1 MLARNKK
8 LKGWTARTK
17 PNMITLPNGAMVS
30 FRSGERPDN
39 LYGED
44 VYAVL
49 IDEATRLRPESW
61 HAVRS
66 TLTSTRGPIRAVA
79 NVTDRK
85 NWFYELARR
94 AESGEPGYA
103 FHKITAR
110 DAAES
115 MITVTNKDGETY
127 ERPVIDPAEIE
138 DAKRDLPE
146 HIYKALYECVAPEGG
161 CNPFGT
167 EAEIAACIKPASD
180 AVTVAWGWDLA
191 RDRNWTVGIGLDEDC
206 NWTQFRR
213 WHGLNWQQ
221 QIPRILEATGD
232 CRGFVD
238 ATGPGSGP
246 AEALTTESGGLI
258 KPFVFGQRSKQ
269 EIMESLSVRI
279 HRGTIG
285 IPNDPVME
293 SELNAFEYSYSRT
306 GGVKYGLPE
315 SSTGHDDTVD
325 ALALALAN
333 YTAQFVHGKTDIIA
347 EIWQ

>member
-1 MLARNKK
+1 MLARNKG

-66 TLTSTRGPIRAVA
+66 TLTATRGPIRAVA

-103 FHKITAR
+103 FHKITAL
-110 DAAES
+110 DASKS
-115 MITVTNKDGETY
+115 MITITNKDGETY
-127 ERPVIDPAEIE
+127 ERPVIDPEEIE
-138 DAKRDLPE
+138 YAKRDLPE
-146 HIYKALYECVAPEGG
+146 HIYKALYECIAPEGG

-167 EAEIAACIKPASD
+167 EAEIAACIKPASEGL
-180 AVTVAWGWDLA
+180 TVAWGWDLA
-191 RDRNWTVGIGLDEDC
+191 RDRNWTVGIGLDENC

-213 WHGLNWQQ
+213 WHGLNWHQ

-246 AEALTTESGGLI
+246 AEALLTESGGLI

-269 EIMESLSVRI
+269 EIMEALSVRI

-293 SELNAFEYSYSRT
+293 AELNAFEYSYSQS
-306 GGVKYGLPE
+306 GGVKYGLPDG
-315 SSTGHDDTVD
+315 STGHDDTVD
-325 ALALALAN
+325 ALALALSS
-333 YTAQFVHGKTDIIA
+333 YVAQYAHGKTDIIA

>member
-66 TLTSTRGPIRAVA
+66 TLTATRGPIRAVA

-103 FHKITAR
+103 FHKITAL
-110 DAAES
+110 DASKS
-115 MITVTNKDGETY
+115 MIKITNKDGETY
-127 ERPVIDPAEIE
+127 ERPVIDPEEIE
-138 DAKRDLPE
+138 YAKRDLPE
-146 HIYKALYECVAPEGG
+146 HIYKALYECIAPEGG

-180 AVTVAWGWDLA
+180 AD
-191 RDRNWTVGIGLDEDC
+191 
-206 NWTQFRR
+206 
-213 WHGLNWQQ
+213 
-221 QIPRILEATGD
+221 
-232 CRGFVD
+232 
-238 ATGPGSGP
+238 
-246 AEALTTESGGLI
+246 
-258 KPFVFGQRSKQ
+258 
-269 EIMESLSVRI
+269 
-279 HRGTIG
+279 
-285 IPNDPVME
+285 
-293 SELNAFEYSYSRT
+293 
-306 GGVKYGLPE
+306 
-315 SSTGHDDTVD
+315 
-325 ALALALAN
+325 
-333 YTAQFVHGKTDIIA
+333 
-347 EIWQ
+347 